1 MADYS
6 GMAVAGYMLTYTLI
20 RKLEAKALLT
30 RAEAEE
36 LIEGAL
42 RQLQGPH
49 GAADPAIREAD
60 SILRDTLAV
69 LHEGAGALPESTRK
83 D

>member
-20 RKLEAKALLT
+20 RKLEAKQVLT

-36 LIEGAL
+36 LIQGAI
-42 RQLQGPH
+42 RQLQAP
-49 GAADPAIREAD
+49 GAVEAAIKEAD
-60 SILRDTLAV
+60 SILRETLAIV
-69 LHEGAGALPESTRK
+69 HEGTPQAG
-83 D
+83 DDD